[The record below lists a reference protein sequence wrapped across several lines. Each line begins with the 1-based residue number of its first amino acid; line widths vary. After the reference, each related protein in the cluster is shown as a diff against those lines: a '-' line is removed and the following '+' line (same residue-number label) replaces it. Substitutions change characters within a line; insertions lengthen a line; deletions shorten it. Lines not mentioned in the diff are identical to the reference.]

1 MTTTDRIQQK
11 IQDGTVCLSHHQDYL
26 TAVHEVGHVVGYW
39 AISHKIVAKRQRYW
53 EREMR
58 ERPGTIIPRRLPDLP
73 PKFQVVLRTTDEA
86 EAGPYHRRSGSKI
99 DCQGIVDMEEMEPF
113 TRLELSAGEHVK
125 FHAVSLLTGPI
136 AETYAA
142 SLDKHHSDDWLFA
155 QANFEREYAGAWEI
169 VCRQYG
175 SKRIGEGQME
185 KLTTEARDL
194 VFNHWAAIEAL
205 AVRLVE
211 KRVIESDEAITIIE
225 AAERK
230 FQP

>member
-1 MTTTDRIQQK
+1 M
-11 IQDGTVCLSHHQDYL
+11 
-26 TAVHEVGHVVGYW
+26 
-39 AISHKIVAKRQRYW
+39 
-53 EREMR
+53 
-58 ERPGTIIPRRLPDLP
+58 
-73 PKFQVVLRTTDEA
+73 
-86 EAGPYHRRSGSKI
+86 
-99 DCQGIVDMEEMEPF
+99 
-113 TRLELSAGEHVK
+113 K
-125 FHAVSLLTGPI
+125 FHAVSLLTGPL

-169 VCRQYG
+169 VCRLYG

-194 VFNHWAAIEAL
+194 VFNYWAAIEAL
-205 AVRLVE
+205 AVKLVE
-211 KRVIESDEAITIIE
+211 KRVIKSEEAIAIIE